1 MGQSE
6 LHRFG
11 IDPSRY
17 PDRRQWENVCK
28 LLTAIL
34 TNPSLDVGD
43 GQSQIRF
50 PHSPRI
56 ESAPLA
62 KGQIPPFSPVKKV
75 LDEGV
80 FTVTLTPGLLV
91 ERYPV
96 AAAEAVITHMPVVVD
111 GATKYP
117 LDGVPAPELS
127 VTAGNYVVLVY
138 QTDDHGA
145 VRPADEEGVI
155 VCPRIEVVSDL
166 DGGTHYQPCDPGQEE
181 GTEGYYQ
188 VPLFRLSVDGE
199 DHTVVTLYQ
208 QSDVE
213 HTPELWTGVNLGSG
227 NEVYKERNET
237 ADTYQFRTITDA
249 GEINISTTV
258 SDEIEVRG
266 NSTDG
271 SLGWRDDG
279 ETDVDGSISW
289 SDGLNTDAGGTIDL
303 PVVEAAEGSHITVTR
318 NPGTRTYVVGDTMPG
333 PNTSGLDY
341 DIILYDCDTDP
352 SAIPVTGDWA
362 DPELDWIT
370 VILRMSFE
378 DGLLV
383 AVNNSIYK
391 DGVNPRELAETR
403 TFKGVQS
410 CHWCDDLEENRTVE

>member
-145 VRPADEEGVI
+145 VRTADEEGVI
-155 VCPRIEVVSDL
+155 VCPRIEVVSEL
-166 DGGTHYQPCDPGQEE
+166 DGGTHYQPCDPGQDE

-227 NEVYKERNET
+227 QEVYKERNET
-237 ADTYQFRTITDA
+237 ADTYQFRTITDN
-249 GEINISTTV
+249 GEIHVSTV
-258 SDEIEVRG
+258 GDAIEVRG

-271 SLGWRDDG
+271 SLGWCDDG
-279 ETDVDGSISW
+279 ESEDEDGISW
-289 SDGLNTDAGGTIDL
+289 SDGLNTDSGGTINL

-318 NPGTRTYVVGDTMPG
+318 NQGTRTYVVGDTMPG
-333 PNTSGLDY
+333 ANGLDH

-352 SAIPVTGDWA
+352 GDLPLTGDWC
-362 DPELDWIT
+362 DPEHVVS

-383 AVNNSIYK
+383 AVNAPIYQALENSR
-391 DGVNPRELAETR
+391 PLAEDR
-403 TFKGVQS
+403 TFEGVQS
-410 CHWCDDLEENRTVE
+410 CHWCDDLE